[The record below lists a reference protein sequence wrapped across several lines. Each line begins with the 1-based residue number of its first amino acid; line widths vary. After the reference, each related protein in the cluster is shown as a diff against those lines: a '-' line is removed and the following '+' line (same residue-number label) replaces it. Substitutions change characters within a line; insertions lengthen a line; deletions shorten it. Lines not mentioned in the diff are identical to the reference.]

1 VCHAP
6 TIPQSAA
13 LKMAARGFWFSA
25 TMTPGFLD
33 PDGVVEGAAN
43 AHGQGHEGRN
53 GPPADAHLDVV
64 REPPGVYHVTG
75 GSQGST

>member
-1 VCHAP
+1 
-6 TIPQSAA
+6 
-13 LKMAARGFWFSA
+13 
-25 TMTPGFLD
+25 
-33 PDGVVEGAAN
+33 VVEGAAN

-53 GPPADAHLDVV
+53 GPPADAQLDVV